1 MIVVEIPELN
11 ISYKPQKISPKFAGT
26 VRDLLNSKI
35 RDAIFH
41 PQFQTDVSRP
51 LQIDNIIDQEVCPS
65 CPSLTHLPSILFPFV
80 GEESVWW

>member
-11 ISYKPQKISPKFAGT
+11 ISYKPQKISPKFSGT

-51 LQIDNIIDQEVCPS
+51 LQIDNIIDQEVRYFDC
-65 CPSLTHLPSILFPFV
+65 HHPFV
-80 GEESVWW
+80 DDRLFLL